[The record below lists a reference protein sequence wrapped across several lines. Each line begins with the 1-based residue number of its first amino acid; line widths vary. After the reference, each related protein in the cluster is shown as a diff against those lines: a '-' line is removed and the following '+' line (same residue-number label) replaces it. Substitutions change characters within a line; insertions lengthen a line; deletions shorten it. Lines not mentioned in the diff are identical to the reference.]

1 MVRKETQRSLRFWL
15 LLAALVLGIR
25 GTYLA
30 AQGPRSPQLERIL
43 QENCPGWVC

>member
-1 MVRKETQRSLRFWL
+1 MVRKETERRVRFWV
-15 LLAALVLGIR
+15 LLAGLAVGIWV
-25 GTYLA
+25 TYLA

>member
-1 MVRKETQRSLRFWL
+1 MVRKETGGTIRMWL
-15 LLAALVLGIR
+15 LLAGLAAGIWII
-25 GTYLA
+25 TLA